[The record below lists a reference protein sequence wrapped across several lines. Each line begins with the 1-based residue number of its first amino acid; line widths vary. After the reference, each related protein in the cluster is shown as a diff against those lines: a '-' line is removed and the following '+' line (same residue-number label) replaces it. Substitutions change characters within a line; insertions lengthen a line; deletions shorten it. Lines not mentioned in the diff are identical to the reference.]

1 MQRLPVTWD
10 KTLFCQLPP
19 QFRMSFVLISDLI
32 VMAVMVTPQGSK
44 FL

>member
-1 MQRLPVTWD
+1 MEPLPVTWD
-10 KTLFCQLPP
+10 KTLLSQLPL
-19 QFRMSFVLISDLI
+19 QFRMSLVLISDLI